1 MGVKTARSNE
11 EYKISAKNRD
21 LFSDFNHSFLPHPNT
36 GQISRKTNVDSVKM
50 ALRNLLLTNKYERL
64 RDPEYGGNI
73 RRWLFENLEPDNVT
87 REIKRHIEEM
97 IRNNEPR
104 VRVIEITVTAN
115 EERAEINVNIEFA
128 VTTAETNQNLDITLY
143 RVR

>member
-73 RRWLFENLEPDNVT
+73 RRWLFENLEPVNVT
-87 REIKRHIEEM
+87 GEIKRHIEEM

>member
-73 RRWLFENLEPDNVT
+73 RRWLFENLEPVNVT
-87 REIKRHIEEM
+87 REIKKHIEEM

>member
-64 RDPEYGGNI
+64 RDPEFGGNI
-73 RRWLFENLEPDNVT
+73 RRWLFENLEPVNVT

>member
-73 RRWLFENLEPDNVT
+73 RRWLFENLEPVNVT

-115 EERAEINVNIEFA
+115 EERAEIK
-128 VTTAETNQNLDITLY
+128 
-143 RVR
+143 

>member
-36 GQISRKTNVDSVKM
+36 GQISRKTNVASVKM

-64 RDPEYGGNI
+64 RDPEFGGNI
-73 RRWLFENLEPDNVT
+73 RRWLFENLEPVNVT

>member
-64 RDPEYGGNI
+64 RDPEFGGNI
-73 RRWLFENLEPDNVT
+73 RRWLFENLEPVNVT
-87 REIKRHIEEM
+87 REIKKHIEEM